1 MTIPDAQTLMRPI
14 LAYLADGQA
23 KSAKDV
29 IAAMSDEFGLSD
41 DERAQMLP
49 SGRQRTMYDRVHWSL
64 THMSQAGLL
73 DRPTRGHVQVTDTGR
88 QVLKAHPERVDM
100 AVLREFPSYIAFRE
114 RTKAKQ
120 PVDATAKR
128 PSGDDVQVSPED
140 LIDAALAEN
149 RAAVGEILK
158 KALTLSPTGFEDL
171 VIRLLEAMGY
181 GRAGAVERTS
191 ASVTLAS
198 TESSARTRSGWTAST
213 CRPSDTPSTKRL
225 AGRRSTS
232 SPAPSWA
239 SRATGAST
247 SPRHRFP
254 AVPARKLSGSTP
266 GSNSSTALGWPS
278 CSCGIESVSR
288 RCRPSNSYGSTRT
301 FLMACK
307 DYRLRS
313 RIRAKLAP
321 AREFRMLETQAV
333 RRQFVCSHGRGA
345 TRRPGDEAR
354 FRR

>member
-149 RAAVGEILK
+149 RAAVEGEILK

-191 ASVTLAS
+191 DRGVYIT
-198 TESSARTRSGWTAST
+198 TSSFSRGAREEAERINARIELIDGA
-213 CRPSDTPSTKRL
+213 RL
-225 AGRRSTS
+225 AELLVR
-232 SPAPSWA
+232 
-239 SRATGAST
+239 
-247 SPRHRFP
+247 
-254 AVPARKLSGSTP
+254 
-266 GSNSSTALGWPS
+266 
-278 CSCGIESVSR
+278 
-288 RCRPSNSYGSTRT
+288 
-301 FLMACK
+301 
-307 DYRLRS
+307 YRVGV
-313 RIRAKLAP
+313 
-321 AREFRMLETQAV
+321 QAV
-333 RRQFVCSHGRGA
+333 QTVELLRL
-345 TRRPGDEAR
+345 DED
-354 FRR
+354 FFDGL

>member
-140 LIDAALAEN
+140 LIDAALA
-149 RAAVGEILK
+149 GE
-158 KALTLSPTGFEDL
+158 
-171 VIRLLEAMGY
+171 
-181 GRAGAVERTS
+181 
-191 ASVTLAS
+191 
-198 TESSARTRSGWTAST
+198 
-213 CRPSDTPSTKRL
+213 
-225 AGRRSTS
+225 
-232 SPAPSWA
+232 
-239 SRATGAST
+239 
-247 SPRHRFP
+247 
-254 AVPARKLSGSTP
+254 P
-266 GSNSSTALGWPS
+266 GS
-278 CSCGIESVSR
+278 R
-288 RCRPSNSYGSTRT
+288 RG
-301 FLMACK
+301 
-307 DYRLRS
+307 
-313 RIRAKLAP
+313 
-321 AREFRMLETQAV
+321 
-333 RRQFVCSHGRGA
+333 
-345 TRRPGDEAR
+345 GDPEEGTHVVAHR
-354 FRR
+354 V

>member
-149 RAAVGEILK
+149 RAAVEGEILK

-191 ASVTLAS
+191 ASGDAGIDGIISQDPLGLDRIYVQAKRYAVDQTI
-198 TESSARTRSGWTAST
+198 G
-213 CRPSDTPSTKRL
+213 RPKI
-225 AGRRSTS
+225 
-232 SPAPSWA
+232 
-239 SRATGAST
+239 
-247 SPRHRFP
+247 H
-254 AVPARKLSGSTP
+254 
-266 GSNSSTALGWPS
+266 
-278 CSCGIESVSR
+278 
-288 RCRPSNSYGSTRT
+288 
-301 FLMACK
+301 
-307 DYRLRS
+307 
-313 RIRAKLAP
+313 
-321 AREFRMLETQAV
+321 
-333 RRQFVCSHGRGA
+333 
-345 TRRPGDEAR
+345 
-354 FRR
+354 